1 MRFSRFF
8 IDRPIFAA
16 VLSIVVLIAGA
27 LAIFSLPVSEYPEV
41 VPPSVVVRAIYPG
54 ANPRALA
61 ETVAAP
67 LEEQI
72 NGVENMLYMSSQG
85 TPDGVLTLTVTFRV
99 GTDVDLAQVQVQNRV
114 SQALP
119 RLPEEVRQLGVTTV
133 KSSPDLTMVV
143 HLFSPDDRYNETYLR
158 NYAVLQVKDELAR
171 IPGVGQVVIFG
182 AGDYAMR
189 IWLDP
194 QKVAARGLSAGDVVQ
209 AIREQ
214 NVQVA
219 AGVLGAP
226 PMPVKVDYQLT
237 INARGRLV
245 DEAEFGG
252 IVVKTGANG
261 ELTRLRDV
269 ARIEL
274 AAGDYALRSLLNN
287 KEAVAIPIFQA
298 PGSNALRLSTE
309 VRRTMADLKTRFPEG
324 IDYAIVYD
332 PTQFVRESIREV
344 VKTLFEA
351 VALVVIVVV
360 LFLQTWR
367 ASIIPLI
374 AVPVSIVGTFAIML
388 AFGFSINTLSLFG
401 LVLAIGIV
409 VDDSI
414 VVVENIERHIRLG
427 LAPHAAAVKA
437 MEEVSGPII
446 AIALVLCAVFVPIAF
461 ISGLTGQFYRQF
473 ALTIAFSTLISAFN
487 SLTLSPSLGAILLR
501 AHDAPPDKLTRVIN
515 ALFGWVFHPFNRFFK
530 RASGRYGRDVGTL
543 IRHKGATL
551 AAYAVLIGLS
561 VVMFLKVPT
570 GFVPSQDKQYLV
582 GFAQLPDAASLDRT
596 EEVVRRMGEIALATP
611 GVRDA
616 VQFPGLSINGFV
628 NSPNAGIIFFGL
640 DEFEKRR
647 SPELQGVAIAQA
659 LNAKFSGIQGAFIAV
674 FPPPAVQGLGAV
686 GGFKVELEDR
696 AGLGERELFGATQ
709 AVLGRI
715 YQTPQ
720 LAGAFSGFQINVPQ
734 LLADV
739 DREKAKR
746 IGVSLTDVFQTM
758 QIYLGSAYVND
769 FSRFGRTY
777 RVIAQADAPFRAT
790 ADAIAQ
796 LKVRNGAGEMVPLG
810 SLLTV
815 KQTYGPDRALHYN
828 AYPAADISGAPVP
841 GVSSGEAVALVEKI
855 LAETLPNG
863 IGYEWTELTYQQI
876 LAGNT
881 AIFVFPLCVLLAFL
895 VLAAQY
901 ESWTLPLAV
910 ILIVPMC
917 QLSAITG
924 VWLTR
929 GDNNVFTQVGL
940 VVLVGLAC
948 KNAILIVEFA
958 RELAMHGSP
967 PVAAALEASRIRLR
981 PILMTSMAFIMGV
994 VPLVIS
1000 RGAGAEMRH
1009 TMGIAVFAGMLGV
1022 TFFGLV
1028 LTPVFFVVLQ
1038 SLAQR
1043 RARPAPS
1050 GGEPAAPE
1058 GGPHA

>member
-1 MRFSRFF
+1 M
-8 IDRPIFAA
+8 
-16 VLSIVVLIAGA
+16 
-27 LAIFSLPVSEYPEV
+27 
-41 VPPSVVVRAIYPG
+41 
-54 ANPRALA
+54 
-61 ETVAAP
+61 
-67 LEEQI
+67 
-72 NGVENMLYMSSQG
+72 
-85 TPDGVLTLTVTFRV
+85 
-99 GTDVDLAQVQVQNRV
+99 
-114 SQALP
+114 
-119 RLPEEVRQLGVTTV
+119 
-133 KSSPDLTMVV
+133 
-143 HLFSPDDRYNETYLR
+143 
-158 NYAVLQVKDELAR
+158 
-171 IPGVGQVVIFG
+171 
-182 AGDYAMR
+182 
-189 IWLDP
+189 
-194 QKVAARGLSAGDVVQ
+194 
-209 AIREQ
+209 
-214 NVQVA
+214 
-219 AGVLGAP
+219 
-226 PMPVKVDYQLT
+226 
-237 INARGRLV
+237 
-245 DEAEFGG
+245 
-252 IVVKTGANG
+252 
-261 ELTRLRDV
+261 
-269 ARIEL
+269 
-274 AAGDYALRSLLNN
+274 
-287 KEAVAIPIFQA
+287 
-298 PGSNALRLSTE
+298 
-309 VRRTMADLKTRFPEG
+309 
-324 IDYAIVYD
+324 
-332 PTQFVRESIREV
+332 
-344 VKTLFEA
+344 
-351 VALVVIVVV
+351 
-360 LFLQTWR
+360 
-367 ASIIPLI
+367 
-374 AVPVSIVGTFAIML
+374 
-388 AFGFSINTLSLFG
+388 
-401 LVLAIGIV
+401 
-409 VDDSI
+409 
-414 VVVENIERHIRLG
+414 
-427 LAPHAAAVKA
+427 APHAAAVKA

-501 AHDAPPDKLTRVIN
+501 AHDAPPDRLTRMIN
-515 ALFGWVFHPFNRFFK
+515 ALFGWVFRPFNRFFK
-530 RASGRYGRDVGTL
+530 RASGRYGRDVNTL
-543 IRHKGATL
+543 IRHKLATL
-551 AAYAVLIGLS
+551 AVYAVLIAMS

-596 EEVVRRMGEIALATP
+596 EAIVRRMGEIALAMP
-611 GVRDA
+611 GVKNA

-628 NSPNAGIIFFGL
+628 NSPNAGLIFFGL

-659 LNAKFSGIQGAFIAV
+659 LNAKFSSIEGAFIAV

-696 AGLGERELFGATQ
+696 AGLGERELFRATQ

-746 IGVSLTDVFQTM
+746 LGVSLTDVFGTM
-758 QIYLGSAYVND
+758 QIYLGSAYIND

-796 LKVRNGAGEMVPLG
+796 LKVRNATGEMVPLG

-815 KQTYGPDRALHYN
+815 KPTYGPDRALHYN
-828 AYPAADISGAPVP
+828 AYPAADISGAPAP

-929 GDNNVFTQVGL
+929 GDNNVFTQIGL

-958 RELAMHGSP
+958 RELAMRGAT

-1043 RARPAPS
+1043 RARPAPA
-1050 GGEPAAPE
+1050 GDAPAATE